1 MQKIRV
7 NLILVLIVIGTVFS
21 IKNASAQFAVI
32 DPSNIAQSIVN
43 TTKEIAH
50 ASKTVSNTLDTFKET
65 KKVYEQGKEYYD
77 ALKSVNHLV
86 KDAKKVQKTLLL
98 LGEITDIYISNF
110 QLMLSDKNFRADELN
125 AIAHGYAK
133 LLDESADVLSE
144 LKNIININGLSMTDA
159 ERMERIDKA
168 YDAISN
174 YRNLVAYY
182 TRKNISVSYLRA
194 KKINDTDRIIGLYG
208 AANDKYW

>member
-1 MQKIRV
+1 MRIKT
-7 NLILVLIVIGTVFS
+7 ILTLIVIVLFAKS
-21 IKNASAQFAVI
+21 ANAQFAVI

-43 TTKEIAH
+43 TTKEIAQ

-65 KKVYEQGKEYYD
+65 RKVYEQGKEYYD

-86 KDAKKVQKTLLL
+86 KDARKVQKTLLL
-98 LGEITDIYISNF
+98 LGEITDIYVNNF
-110 QLMLSDKNFRADELN
+110 QLMLLDNNFRSDELN

-144 LKNIININGLSMTDA
+144 LKNIVNINGLSMTDA

-168 YDAISN
+168 YESISN
-174 YRNLVAYY
+174 YRNLVSYY

-194 KKINDTDRIIGLYG
+194 KKINDTDRVIALYG
-208 AANDKYW
+208 TVGDKYW

>member
-1 MQKIRV
+1 MRIKT
-7 NLILVLIVIGTVFS
+7 ILTLIVIVLFAKS
-21 IKNASAQFAVI
+21 ANAQFAVI

-43 TTKEIAH
+43 TTKEIAQ

-65 KKVYEQGKEYYD
+65 RKVYEQGKEYYD

-86 KDAKKVQKTLLL
+86 KDARKVQKTLLL
-98 LGEITDIYISNF
+98 LVEITDIYVNNF
-110 QLMLSDKNFRADELN
+110 QLMLSDNNFRSDELN

-144 LKNIININGLSMTDA
+144 LKNIVNINGLSMTDA

-168 YDAISN
+168 YESISN

-194 KKINDTDRIIGLYG
+194 KKINDTDRVIALYG
-208 AANDKYW
+208 TVGDKYW

>member
-1 MQKIRV
+1 MRIKT
-7 NLILVLIVIGTVFS
+7 ILTLIVIVLFAKTA
-21 IKNASAQFAVI
+21 NAQFAVI

-43 TTKEIAH
+43 TTKEIAQ

-65 KKVYEQGKEYYD
+65 RKVYEQGKEYYD

-86 KDAKKVQKTLLL
+86 KDARKVQKTLLL
-98 LGEITDIYISNF
+98 LGEITDIYVNNF
-110 QLMLSDKNFRADELN
+110 QLMLSDKNFRSDELN

-144 LKNIININGLSMTDA
+144 LKNIVNINGLSMTDA

-168 YDAISN
+168 YESISN
-174 YRNLVAYY
+174 YRNLVSYY

-194 KKINDTDRIIGLYG
+194 KKINDTDRVIALYG
-208 AANDKYW
+208 TVGDKYW

>member
-65 KKVYEQGKEYYD
+65 KKVYKQGKEYYD

-194 KKINDTDRIIGLYG
+194 KKINDTDRIISLYG

>member
-1 MQKIRV
+1 MRIKT
-7 NLILVLIVIGTVFS
+7 ILTLIVIVLFAKS
-21 IKNASAQFAVI
+21 ANAQFAVI

-43 TTKEIAH
+43 TTKEIAQ

-65 KKVYEQGKEYYD
+65 RKVYEQGKEYYD

-98 LGEITDIYISNF
+98 LGEITDIYVNNF
-110 QLMLSDKNFRADELN
+110 QLMLSDKNFRSDELN

-144 LKNIININGLSMTDA
+144 LKNIVNINGLSMTDA

-168 YDAISN
+168 YESISN
-174 YRNLVAYY
+174 YRNLVSYY

-194 KKINDTDRIIGLYG
+194 KKINDTDRVIALYG
-208 AANDKYW
+208 TVGDKYW

>member
-1 MQKIRV
+1 MRIKS
-7 NLILVLIVIGTVFS
+7 ILTLIVIVLFAKS
-21 IKNASAQFAVI
+21 SNAQFAVI

-43 TTKEIAH
+43 TTKEIAQ

-65 KKVYEQGKEYYD
+65 RKVYEQGKEYYD

-86 KDAKKVQKTLLL
+86 KDARKVQKTLLL
-98 LGEITDIYISNF
+98 LVEITDIYVNNF
-110 QLMLSDKNFRADELN
+110 QLMLSDKNFRSDELN

-144 LKNIININGLSMTDA
+144 LKNIVNINGLSMTDA

-168 YDAISN
+168 YESISN

-194 KKINDTDRIIGLYG
+194 KKINDTDRVIALYG
-208 AANDKYW
+208 TVGDKYW

>member
-208 AANDKYW
+208 TANDKYW

>member
-194 KKINDTDRIIGLYG
+194 KKINDTDRIISLYG

>member
-194 KKINDTDRIIGLYG
+194 KKINDTDRIISLYG
-208 AANDKYW
+208 TANDKYW